1 MDDVKKVCGL
11 YMRVST
17 EDQAREAFSLPEQKE
32 RLEAYCKFK
41 GFVIKDYYTD
51 AGISAKTGNYRP
63 EFERLKE
70 DIKSKKINTIIA
82 LKQDRITRSIFD
94 WEELM
99 RFLEENDAYL
109 DCVNDDINTT
119 NANGKMVSRILMSV
133 SQQEIE
139 RTSERTKVGLAGAIK
154 QGHIPHQA
162 PLGYKHEN
170 KKLVIDHLTKD
181 VVIRIFEL
189 YHKGMSYQKISTL
202 FNKEQVLGKTN
213 WRDSSIVAILENEIY
228 KGDFVHGKR
237 TKHPTYYE
245 NVVEPIV
252 SKEMWEEC
260 QVQKKKNS
268 KSYQRTLTYLFL
280 QKLRC
285 PKCNRI
291 LGGKATQKK
300 NGNIYYYYYCHDCKI
315 NFKESLVEEYF
326 NDFVNELVEYD
337 SVVNQ
342 FFLPMIKQKFDEPQ
356 EELKKD
362 INKQKDKLERIKRAY
377 INGVFNLEEYN
388 DERKLVESSLEKLQ
402 NELDESTSCETL
414 NFTPQDI
421 LLKRDIDYINKV
433 KLEKEYKERTK
444 TWKDYTREE
453 KSELIM
459 KYVDDIKLGILNN
472 YIYVD
477 NINFRESICKPCNEL
492 FDAGYI
498 DVKTPVIFGNIVGQ
512 IRFSNYLPEKEIGKH
527 IMRLRQYYDVGF
539 EEATYYVEDRIFYFN
554 FIHDDR
560 AIVRVFPMEDYA
572 KIDPDIKMK
581 EYKYGIIY
589 IRSKDEFQMQDI
601 NTAFDYIPDE
611 TNDCVI
617 YTKEPVPIEIG
628 IKPVKKELLYEEE

>member
-17 EDQAREAFSLPEQKE
+17 EDQAREGFSLPEQKE

-377 INGVFNLEEYN
+377 INGVFSLEEYN
-388 DERKLVESSLEKLQ
+388 DERKLVESALEKLQ
-402 NELDESTSCETL
+402 NELDEATSCETL

-472 YIYVD
+472 YIYVE

-512 IRFSNYLPEKEIGKH
+512 IRFSNYLPEKEVGKH

-589 IRSKDEFQMQDI
+589 IRGKDEFQMQDI

-617 YTKEPVPIEIG
+617 YSKEPVPIEIG
-628 IKPVKKELLYEEE
+628 VKPVKKELLYEEE